1 MALKENDKHHDKNIW
16 YLHLVNL
23 LKLNISIIV
32 HLLARNKKNV
42 HNASVSIRTW
52 SWCYTRDVGAL
63 SLQKYG
69 T

>member
-52 SWCYTRDVGAL
+52 S
-63 SLQKYG
+63 
-69 T
+69 